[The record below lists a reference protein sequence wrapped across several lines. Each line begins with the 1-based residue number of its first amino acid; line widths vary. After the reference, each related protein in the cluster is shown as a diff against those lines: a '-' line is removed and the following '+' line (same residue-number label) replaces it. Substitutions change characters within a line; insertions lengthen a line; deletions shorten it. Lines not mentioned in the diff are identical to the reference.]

1 MLERDQD
8 PIKKDPGQDPPGA
21 LEGEGSTSAAKKYD
35 EELDEF
41 KKESDIEQLAEEAA
55 REVDDEDQPGAN
67 EEGTGRKVA

>member
-41 KKESDIEQLAEEAA
+41 KKESDVEKLADEAA
-55 REVDDEDQPGAN
+55 KEIDDDETSSGEQEA
-67 EEGTGRKVA
+67 A